1 MKKIVFSILISIVCI
16 ALSAQTSVNT
26 FVQSPSMKRANISF
40 LVKEIETGRV
50 VVQHRADKVAVPAST
65 AKIVT
70 TATAL
75 EILGP
80 DYTFQTKL
88 EYDGAIENGVLNG
101 NIYIIGGGD
110 PTLGSKYLGD
120 SLFLEKWV
128 EAVKNL
134 GITKINGNILPDASI
149 FSKEGIAP
157 KWSWEDMGNYYA
169 AGAYG
174 LSIYDNAYK
183 IYFKSAAPGTT
194 PEIIKVEPKIPGLG
208 FELYLKA
215 AANNEDSAYI
225 YGAPFNNTRLIYG
238 TIPAHQTSFEIKGDI
253 PDPAQFTATVFT
265 NKLKETGIEVLQS
278 ATTQPISNN
287 HIPIYTEVSP
297 PLKEIIKNINFKS
310 NNHYAEHVLRAISLY
325 SNNQGSIVNSVQN
338 IKNFWK
344 SKGIDNSGLIL
355 YDGCGLS
362 ASNAISASFF
372 VDLLIYEKTKSN
384 YSKEFLE
391 SLPIAGQS
399 GTIKSLL
406 KGTPLE
412 GKVQAKSGSIY
423 GVQCFAGYITKN
435 NKQYAFAILVNNYS
449 GTRKTV
455 VKQIENLLLSVDN

>member
-1 MKKIVFSILISIVCI
+1 MKKILFYILISFVCI
-16 ALSAQTSVNT
+16 GLSGQTSVNA

-50 VVQHRADKVAVPAST
+50 VIQHRADKVAVPAST
-65 AKIVT
+65 AKLVT

-75 EILGP
+75 EILGS

-88 EYDGAIENGVLNG
+88 EYDGAIKNGVLNG

-110 PTLGSKYLGD
+110 PTLGSKYMGD

-174 LSIYDNAYK
+174 LSIYDNTYK
-183 IYFKSAAPGTT
+183 IYFKSGAPGTT
-194 PEIIKVEPKIPGLG
+194 PEIIKVEPQIPGLV

-225 YGAPFNNTRLIYG
+225 YGAPFSNTRMIYG
-238 TIPAHQTSFEIKGDI
+238 TIPAHRASFVIKGDI
-253 PDPAQFTATVFT
+253 PDPTQYTATVFE
-265 NKLKETGIEVLQS
+265 NKLKENGIEVLQS
-278 ATTQPISNN
+278 ATTLPINNN

-310 NNHYAEHVLRAISLY
+310 NNHYAEHVLRAISLF

-338 IKNFWK
+338 IKKFWK
-344 SKGIDNSGLIL
+344 SKGIDISGLIL

-362 ASNAISASFF
+362 PASSISASFF
-372 VDLLIYEKTKSN
+372 VDLLIYEKTKST

-391 SLPIAGQS
+391 SLPVAGQS

-406 KGTPLE
+406 KGTDLE